1 MKKDLCDP
9 KHNET
14 QVIQDIQSLKGKLT
28 TMDQFLAKLTRK
40 SLQFF
45 KILGNKTRKLITPDT
60 KSTLEIEWLE
70 ESSECIWQFESI
82 YNLFH
87 C

>member
-28 TMDQFLAKLTRK
+28 TMYQFLAKLTRE

-45 KILGNKTRKLITPDT
+45 KILRNKTWKLITPDT

-70 ESSECIWQFESI
+70 ESSEYIW
-82 YNLFH
+82 
-87 C
+87 